1 MNKPIRIAALCLLA
15 CLLST
20 GCVSKK
26 LYNELAARHAE
37 AVAENEALAAENQKN
52 LSEAGRYRSLY
63 QEASDQL
70 EAARRQSA
78 ADREALEQLK
88 RQYAK
93 PGNFSPSSKPN
104 RTASLRWRPNWP
116 ENRPT

>member
-78 ADREALEQLK
+78 ADR
-88 RQYAK
+88 
-93 PGNFSPSSKPN
+93 SPRAAQTSIC
-104 RTASLRWRPNWP
+104 RLAAILP
-116 ENRPT
+116 EDARK